1 MKCTTAL
8 VLDKGMERLCNLF
21 FELSN
26 EDRLGIMLKLL
37 DEPLR
42 LTQISKEFDLS
53 VQEAS
58 RQLARLSEIDLVTKN
73 ADGFY
78 VLQPYGKHSIRL
90 FPGFQFLTEHVEYF
104 TTHTLDFLPEI
115 FMNRIGELRGCT
127 PLNELMG
134 VIQKVDSI
142 VEDAEEYFWYMCDE
156 RLIPRES
163 YGEGVKHLDRGIQ
176 FKYLEPPGYTAPIEV
191 LKKIPPG
198 VREGYDRH
206 RAEGNMVSRTLD
218 KIDITIYL
226 NEKEVGV
233 LAFPNKTGEFDYH
246 GFSSKDPKV
255 LKWCK
260 DVFNHYWEQS
270 SLFVPPNYDAI
281 Q

>member
-1 MKCTTAL
+1 MKRTITL
-8 VLDKGMERLCNLF
+8 IPGDGMERLCNLF

-37 DEPLR
+37 DEPMR

-58 RQLARLSEIDLVTKN
+58 RQLARLSGIDLVTKN

-90 FPGFQFLTEHVEYF
+90 FPGFQFLTENVEYF
-104 TTHTLDFLPEI
+104 TTHTLDFLPEM
-115 FMNRIGELRGCT
+115 FMNRIGELQGCT
-127 PLNELMG
+127 PLNALMTSMS
-134 VIQKVDSI
+134 KVGDL
-142 VEDAEEYFWYMCDE
+142 VEDAEEYFWYMSDE
-156 RLIPRES
+156 RLVTSNS
-163 YGEGVKHLDRGIQ
+163 YDRGIEVMDKGIQ
-176 FKYLEPPGYTAPIEV
+176 FKYLEPVGYHPPME
-191 LKKIPPG
+191 LLRQMPPG

-206 RAEGNMVSRTLD
+206 RAQGTIVSRSLE
-218 KIDITIYL
+218 KIDITIYM
-226 NEKEVGV
+226 NEKEVGI
-233 LAFPNKTGEFDYH
+233 LAFPTNTGEFDYL

-260 DVFNHYWEQS
+260 DIFNYYWEQS
-270 SLFVPPNYDAI
+270 SPYVEPNYDAI
-281 Q
+281 G